1 MTMTF
6 RRLLGI
12 VALGAVLLGVSSCAW
27 FPFLQP
33 EDGMQEAID
42 VVTTSVLPDAVPLG
56 ADYVCLRLAEPL
68 PPGTEIEEDAP
79 PTSQGV
85 AGQAAPKAV
94 TVGEQT
100 YFFFLDL
107 APGSY
112 YEHPVKY
119 ILVTEGGGHQVLDA
133 RWWPRING
141 EVPDEIADDTPD
153 PQNIIAANVTLAETT
168 GQLMQF
174 DFDLVVRKRG
184 EGFIV
189 VQGLMPHENLFSDAN
204 ATYLNGIAFFNA
216 YKSAF
221 SEVEGLVQSQAANV
235 LAEIDSMVADQLNPI
250 TIYIIAHG
258 GTDGVRLGGQWFT
271 AQQFRNKMA
280 EHPSTLFNFLLGSC
294 HSGSVVDDLNTLD
307 NVRVVLTAC
316 SATEG
321 ATPDWDHSG
330 GTSDYNPEDTGS
342 EWTSSVLRAA
352 ELIVGSSDRWGDI
365 TSWASAYSVPTTS
378 MLLYQAGLAATGGV
392 SSLSMTTNY
401 DLSNRVGHTTPQNY
415 RSWLVLIPVF
425 PVVPLI

>member
-1 MTMTF
+1 MTKTV

-12 VALGAVLLGVSSCAW
+12 VALGLLLLSVSSCSW

-33 EDGMQEAID
+33 EDGMQEATD
-42 VVTTSVLPDAVPLG
+42 VVISSVLPDAVPQG
-56 ADYVCLRLAEPL
+56 ADYVCLRLDEPL

-79 PTSQGV
+79 ETTHGFSS
-85 AGQAAPKAV
+85 AAEPKAV

-133 RWWPRING
+133 SWWPRING

-153 PQNIIAANVTLAETT
+153 PQRVIASNVTLGETT
-168 GQLMQF
+168 GQLMIF
-174 DFDLVVRKRG
+174 DFDLLARKRG

-189 VQGLMPHENLFSDAN
+189 VQGLMPHENLFGDAN

-235 LAEIDSMVADQLNPI
+235 LTEIDSMVANQLNPI
-250 TIYIIAHG
+250 TLYIIAHG

-280 EHPSTLFNFLLGSC
+280 EYPNTQFNFLLGSC
-294 HSGSVVDDLNTLD
+294 HSGSFIDNLNTLA

-321 ATPDWDHSG
+321 ATPDWDSAAG
-330 GTSDYNPEDTGS
+330 SSDYNPEDTGS

-352 ELIVGSSDRWGDI
+352 ELIVGSTDRWGEI
-365 TSWASAYSVPTTS
+365 ASWASAYSVPVTS

-401 DLSNRVGHTTPQNY
+401 DLSNRVGHSTPQSY
-415 RSWLVLIPVF
+415 RSWLVMIPVY
-425 PVVPLI
+425 PILMSI

>member
-1 MTMTF
+1 MTMAV
-6 RRLLGI
+6 RRLLGV
-12 VALGAVLLGVSSCAW
+12 VALGLLLLCVSSCSW

-33 EDGMQEAID
+33 GDQMQEAID
-42 VVTTSVLPDAVPLG
+42 VVIASVLPAAVPPG
-56 ADYVCLRLAEPL
+56 ADYICLRLGEAL

-79 PTSQGV
+79 SSPPGM
-85 AGQAAPKAV
+85 AANAAPKAI
-94 TVGEQT
+94 TIGEQT

-107 APGSY
+107 APGTY

-119 ILVTEGGGHQVLDA
+119 ILVTEGGGYQVLDA

-141 EVPDEIADDTPD
+141 EIPDEIADDSPD
-153 PQNIIAANVTLAETT
+153 PANVIAANVTLAETT
-168 GQLMQF
+168 GQLMEF
-174 DFDLVVRKRG
+174 NFDLITRKRG

-216 YKSAF
+216 YKSTF

-235 LAEIDSMVADQLNPI
+235 LSEIDSMVANQLNPI

-258 GTDGVRLGGQWFT
+258 GVDGIRLGGQWFT
-271 AQQFRNKMA
+271 AQQFHDKMA
-280 EHPSTLFNFLLGSC
+280 SHPATLFNFLLGSC
-294 HSGSVVDDLNTLD
+294 HGGSFVDNLNTLS

-316 SATEG
+316 STTEG

-330 GTSDYNPEDTGS
+330 GASDYNPEDTGS

-365 TSWASAYSVPTTS
+365 TSWASTYSVPTTS
-378 MLLYQAGLAATGGV
+378 MLLYQAGLAATGNLA
-392 SSLSMTTNY
+392 SLSMTTNY
-401 DLSNRVGHTTPQNY
+401 DLSNRVGHTTPQSY

-425 PVVPLI
+425 PVFPLI

>member
-1 MTMTF
+1 MTMTV
-6 RRLLGI
+6 RKLLGI
-12 VALGAVLLGVSSCAW
+12 VALGSLLLCVSSCSW

-33 EDGMQEAID
+33 ADGMQEAID
-42 VVTTSVLPDAVPLG
+42 LVTSSVLPDVVPQG
-56 ADYVCLRLAEPL
+56 TDYICLRLSDPL
-68 PPGTEIEEDAP
+68 PPGTEVEEDAP
-79 PTSQGV
+79 LSPSGNGMS
-85 AGQAAPKAV
+85 ASPKAL
-94 TVGEQT
+94 TVGEET

-107 APGSY
+107 APGTY

-141 EVPDEIADDTPD
+141 EIPDEIADDTPD
-153 PQNIIAANVTLAETT
+153 PRLVVAANVTLAETT

-174 DFDLVVRKRG
+174 DFDLVLRQLG

-189 VQGLMPHENLFSDAN
+189 VQGLMPHENLFGDAN
-204 ATYLNGIAFFNA
+204 STYLNGIAFFNA

-235 LAEIDSMVADQLNPI
+235 LDEIDSMVAAKLNPI
-250 TIYIIAHG
+250 TLYIIAHG
-258 GTDGVRLGGQWFT
+258 GTDGIRLGGQWFT
-271 AQQFRNKMA
+271 AQQFHDKMA

-294 HSGSVVDDLNTLD
+294 HSGSFMDNLNTLD

-316 SATEG
+316 STTQG
-321 ATPDWDHSG
+321 ATPDWDSSG
-330 GTSDYNPEDTGS
+330 GSSDYNPEDTGS

-365 TSWASAYSVPTTS
+365 TSWASTYRVPVTS
-378 MLLYQAGLAATGGV
+378 MLLYQAGLAALGNV

-401 DLSNRVGHTTPQNY
+401 DLSNRVGHTTPQSY
-415 RSWLVLIPVF
+415 RSWLVLIPIY
-425 PVVPLI
+425 PILPLI